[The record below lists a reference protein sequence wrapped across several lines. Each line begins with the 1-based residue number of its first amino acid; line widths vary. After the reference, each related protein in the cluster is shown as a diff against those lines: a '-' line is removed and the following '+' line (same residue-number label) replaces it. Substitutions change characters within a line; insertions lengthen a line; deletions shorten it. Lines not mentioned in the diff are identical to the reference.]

1 MSDYTAALRCVR
13 CGHDLDDRAPWT
25 GCPDCACDGVHANA
39 LPVYAAATAESLAP
53 AADEPGLFRFRRRLP
68 LPKDAVPVS
77 LAEGNTPLVAV
88 DALADAA
95 GIGQLWF
102 KDETRNPTWSY
113 KDRLAAV
120 AITEARARGAD
131 TVALATTGNHGAAT
145 AAYAAAAGMR
155 CVALTLTSVPTTM
168 KVLMQAYGA
177 EVLALRTGP
186 ERWQL
191 LRQAID
197 AWGWVPVSGFLD
209 PPIGSNPFGVDG
221 YKTIAFELHADL
233 GDVPDVVVVPAA
245 YADGLAGIQRGFAD
259 LVEAG
264 LADRQPKLVAV
275 DPFGAYVAALDD
287 PSAVL
292 PRVQYGPST
301 AFSIATP
308 TATHQGVAALQA
320 SAGLAA
326 GPFDDKQLADA
337 QLRIARSSG
346 LYIEASSAITLLA
359 IEQLAGT
366 GQIARDGRV
375 VCLATSTGLKD
386 VGMTAEHLPE
396 VPVIEPQL
404 DQLERH
410 LDGAVGTRTDA
421 AT

>member
-1 MSDYTAALRCVR
+1 MSDYLGRVRCVR
-13 CGHDLDDRAPWT
+13 SDHDLDDRAPWT
-25 GCPDCACDGVHANA
+25 GCPDCAADGVHANA
-39 LPVYAAATAESLAP
+39 LPVYAAATAAGLAP
-53 AADEPGLFRFRRRLP
+53 LGDQPGLFRFRRRLP
-68 LPKDAVPVS
+68 LPDAVAPVS
-77 LAEGNTPLVAV
+77 LGEGDTPLVAV
-88 DALADAA
+88 DRLARDA
-95 GIGQLWF
+95 GVGELWI

-221 YKTIAFELHADL
+221 YKTIAFEIHADL
-233 GDVPDVVVVPAA
+233 GFVPDAVVVPAA

-264 LADRQPKLVAV
+264 LADRQPQMVAV
-275 DPFGAYVAALDD
+275 DPFGAYVAALSD
-287 PSAVL
+287 PAPVL
-292 PRVQYGPST
+292 PRVAYGPSP

-308 TATHQGVAALQA
+308 VATHQGVAALRA
-320 SAGLAA
+320 SGGLAA

-337 QLRIARSSG
+337 QLRIAGSSG
-346 LYIEASSAITLLA
+346 LYLEASSAITLLA
-359 IEQLAGT
+359 VEQLAAT
-366 GQIARDGRV
+366 GQLAPDSRI
-375 VCLATSTGLKD
+375 VCLGTSTGLKD
-386 VGMTAEHLPE
+386 VDMTAGHLPD
-396 VPVIEPQL
+396 VPVIDPDL
-404 DQLERH
+404 GQLERH
-410 LDGAVGTRTDA
+410 LDGADRRADPNR
-421 AT
+421 

>member
-1 MSDYTAALRCVR
+1 MSDYTGSLRCVR
-13 CGHDLDDRAPWT
+13 CGHDLDARSPWT
-25 GCPDCACDGVHANA
+25 GCPNCAADDVHANA
-39 LPVYAAATAESLAP
+39 LPTYGSATADSLAP
-53 AADEPGLFRFRRRLP
+53 AADQPGLFRFRRRLP
-68 LPKDAVPVS
+68 ISDDAVPVS
-77 LAEGNTPLVAV
+77 LGEGNTPLVGV
-88 DALADAA
+88 ESLADTA
-95 GIGQLWF
+95 GVGQLWF

-145 AAYAAAAGMR
+145 AAYAAAAGLR

-264 LADRQPKLVAV
+264 LADRQPQLVAV
-275 DPFGAYVAALDD
+275 DPFGAYAAALGD
-287 PSAVL
+287 PAPVL
-292 PRVQYGPST
+292 PRVGYGPST

-320 SAGLAA
+320 CGGLAA

-346 LYIEASSAITLLA
+346 LYLEASSAITLLA
-359 IEQLAGT
+359 VEQLAAT
-366 GQIARDGRV
+366 GQIAPDGRV

-386 VGMTAEHLPE
+386 IGMTAEHLPE

-410 LDGAVGTRTDA
+410 LDGAGQRA
-421 AT
+421 AADT